1 MNTQTLLNN
10 VATINKDN
18 GIFVNAKEFLKELR
32 QVATAVAKPSDH
44 RPNLTFVHV
53 RITENNL
60 ILEATDSHVLERA
73 NVAASI
79 PDELVGK
86 EFLIDGKFAKN
97 LSKTPTKYGKTL
109 GVYPQFNDG
118 KYKGIISIV
127 GGGEEFIDNS
137 RGNISVFGYPDLER
151 VTPYTSDATCKFEV
165 EKKEIY
171 PILSEMKKTLSDLR
185 KDSRIVTDVIN
196 LKVTKDGRVVISYY
210 GKGND
215 VTFEP
220 KVDDA
225 QILRT
230 KEIYRHKPEY
240 EVNFNLK
247 FLMKQLRNCGNREQL
262 TFRLNGLLRPF
273 TITRENGGLSLIC
286 PIRTF

>member
-53 RITENNL
+53 RVTENNL

-109 GVYPQFNDG
+109 GLYPQFSNG

-127 GGGEEFIDNS
+127 GGGEEFIDDS
-137 RGNISVFGYPDLER
+137 RENISVFGYPDLVR
-151 VTPYTSDATCKFEV
+151 VTPYLNDATVKFDV
-165 EKKEIY
+165 QQKEIF
-171 PILSEMKKTLSDLR
+171 PVLKEIVKIVNKPGLTEEFKEVKKTEVVALLVKDNVVKLKYSNYSNWEKDLEFPIAVTN
-185 KDSRIVTDVIN
+185 IVV
-196 LKVTKDGRVVISYY
+196 
-210 GKGND
+210 ND
-215 VTFEP
+215 EFE
-220 KVDDA
+220 
-225 QILRT
+225 I
-230 KEIYRHKPEY
+230 
-240 EVNFNLK
+240 NFNVKKLK
-247 FLMKQLRNCGNREQL
+247 QRLQHLSSRENL
-262 TFRLNGLLRPF
+262 TFRFYQNAYRPF
-273 TITRENGGLSLIC
+273 TISRENGGLGLVC
-286 PIRTF
+286 PIRTY

>member
-53 RITENNL
+53 RVTENNL
-60 ILEATDSHVLERA
+60 ILEATDSHVMERA

-127 GGGEEFIDNS
+127 GGGEEFIDDS
-137 RGNISVFGYPDLER
+137 RENISVFGYPDLER

-220 KVDDA
+220 RVDDA

>member
-18 GIFVNAKEFLKELR
+18 AIIVNAKEFLKELR
-32 QVATAVAKPSDH
+32 QVATAVAKPSDR

-53 RITENNL
+53 RVTENNL

-127 GGGEEFIDNS
+127 GGGEEFIDDS
-137 RGNISVFGYPDLER
+137 RGNISVFGYPDLVR
-151 VTPYTSDATCKFEV
+151 VTPYLNDATVNFDVQQKEIFPVLKEIVKVVNTPELTSDFKTV
-165 EKKEIY
+165 KK
-171 PILSEMKKTLSDLR
+171 SDVVALLVKGNVVKLKYFDGR
-185 KDSRIVTDVIN
+185 KDLEFPLAVTNVE
-196 LKVTKDGRVVISYY
+196 VQGE
-210 GKGND
+210 
-215 VTFEP
+215 FE
-220 KVDDA
+220 
-225 QILRT
+225 I
-230 KEIYRHKPEY
+230 
-240 EVNFNLK
+240 NFNIKKLK
-247 FLMKQLRNCGNREQL
+247 QRLQYLSNRENL
-262 TFRLNGLLRPF
+262 TFRFYKNAYRPF
-273 TITRENGGLSLIC
+273 TISRENGGLSLVC
-286 PIRTF
+286 PIRLN

>member
-53 RITENNL
+53 RVTENNL

-137 RGNISVFGYPDLER
+137 RGNISVFGYPDLVR
-151 VTPYTSDATCKFEV
+151 VTPYISDATCKFEV
-165 EKKEIY
+165 KKKEIY

>member
-53 RITENNL
+53 RVTENNL

-73 NVAASI
+73 HVAASI

-97 LSKTPTKYGKTL
+97 LSKSPTKHGNHL
-109 GVYPQFNDG
+109 GLYPQFSNG

-127 GGGEEFIDNS
+127 GGGEEFIDDS
-137 RGNISVFGYPDLER
+137 REDISVFGYPDLER
-151 VTPYTSDATCKFEV
+151 VTPYLNDATVKFDVQQKEIFPVLKEIVKIVNKPGLTKEFKEVKKTEVVALLVKDNVVKLKYSNWEKALEFPIAVTNIEV
-165 EKKEIY
+165 EGEFEI
-171 PILSEMKKTLSDLR
+171 
-185 KDSRIVTDVIN
+185 
-196 LKVTKDGRVVISYY
+196 
-210 GKGND
+210 
-215 VTFEP
+215 
-220 KVDDA
+220 
-225 QILRT
+225 
-230 KEIYRHKPEY
+230 
-240 EVNFNLK
+240 NFNVKKLK
-247 FLMKQLRNCGNREQL
+247 QRLQHLSSRENL
-262 TFRLNGLLRPF
+262 TFRFYQNAYRPF
-273 TITRENGGLSLIC
+273 TISRENGGLGLVC
-286 PIRTF
+286 PIRWY

>member
-1 MNTQTLLNN
+1 MNTQTLLDN
-10 VATINKDN
+10 VSTINKDN

-53 RITENNL
+53 RVTENNL

-127 GGGEEFIDNS
+127 GGGEEFIDDS
-137 RGNISVFGYPDLER
+137 RGNISVFGYPDLVR
-151 VTPYTSDATCKFEV
+151 VTPYLNDATVKFDVQQKEIFPVLKEIVKKSDVGALLVKGNVVKLKYFDGSKDLEFPLADTNVEV
-165 EKKEIY
+165 EGEFEI
-171 PILSEMKKTLSDLR
+171 
-185 KDSRIVTDVIN
+185 
-196 LKVTKDGRVVISYY
+196 
-210 GKGND
+210 
-215 VTFEP
+215 
-220 KVDDA
+220 
-225 QILRT
+225 
-230 KEIYRHKPEY
+230 
-240 EVNFNLK
+240 NFNVKKLK
-247 FLMKQLRNCGNREQL
+247 QRLQHLSSRENL
-262 TFRLNGLLRPF
+262 TFRFYQNAYRPF
-273 TITRENGGLSLIC
+273 TISRENGGLGLIC
-286 PIRTF
+286 PIRKY

>member
-10 VATINKDN
+10 VATINKNNGIFVNDN

-53 RITENNL
+53 RVTENNL

-127 GGGEEFIDNS
+127 GGGEEFIDDS
-137 RGNISVFGYPDLER
+137 RGNISVFGYPDLVR
-151 VTPYTSDATCKFEV
+151 VTPYLNDATVKFDVQQKEIFPVLKEIVKKSDVGALLVKGNVVKLKYSNWEKDLEFPIAVTNIEV
-165 EKKEIY
+165 EGEFEI
-171 PILSEMKKTLSDLR
+171 
-185 KDSRIVTDVIN
+185 
-196 LKVTKDGRVVISYY
+196 
-210 GKGND
+210 
-215 VTFEP
+215 
-220 KVDDA
+220 
-225 QILRT
+225 
-230 KEIYRHKPEY
+230 
-240 EVNFNLK
+240 NFNVKKLK
-247 FLMKQLRNCGNREQL
+247 QRLQYLSNRENL
-262 TFRLNGLLRPF
+262 TFRFYKNAYRPF
-273 TITRENGGLSLIC
+273 TISRENGGLGLVC
-286 PIRTF
+286 PIRVY

>member
-53 RITENNL
+53 RVTENNL

-97 LSKTPTKYGKTL
+97 LSKTPTKHGNQL
-109 GVYPQFNDG
+109 GIYPQFNEE
-118 KYKGIISIV
+118 KYLGVISIV
-127 GGGEEFIDNS
+127 GGGEEFIDDS
-137 RGNISVFGYPDLER
+137 REDISVFGYPDLER
-151 VTPYTSDATCKFEV
+151 VTPYLNDATVKFDV
-165 EKKEIY
+165 QQKEIF
-171 PILSEMKKTLSDLR
+171 PVL
-185 KDSRIVTDVIN
+185 
-196 LKVTKDGRVVISYY
+196 
-210 GKGND
+210 
-215 VTFEP
+215 
-220 KVDDA
+220 
-225 QILRT
+225 
-230 KEIYRHKPEY
+230 KEIVKKSDVGALLVKDNVVKLKYSNWEKDLEFPIAVTNIVVNDEF
-240 EVNFNLK
+240 EINFNIKKLK
-247 FLMKQLRNCGNREQL
+247 QRLQYLSNRENL
-262 TFRLNGLLRPF
+262 TFRFYKNAYRPF
-273 TITRENGGLSLIC
+273 TISRENGGLGLVC
-286 PIRTF
+286 PIRVY

>member
-53 RITENNL
+53 RVTENNL

-109 GVYPQFNDG
+109 GLYPQFSNG

-127 GGGEEFIDNS
+127 GGGEEFIDDS
-137 RGNISVFGYPDLER
+137 RENISVFGYPDLVR
-151 VTPYTSDATCKFEV
+151 VTPYLNDATVKFDV
-165 EKKEIY
+165 QQKEIF
-171 PILSEMKKTLSDLR
+171 PALKEIVKIVNKPGLTKEFKEVKKTEVVALLVKDNVGKLKYSNYSNWEKDLEFPIAVTN
-185 KDSRIVTDVIN
+185 IVV
-196 LKVTKDGRVVISYY
+196 
-210 GKGND
+210 ND
-215 VTFEP
+215 EFE
-220 KVDDA
+220 
-225 QILRT
+225 I
-230 KEIYRHKPEY
+230 
-240 EVNFNLK
+240 NFNVKKLK
-247 FLMKQLRNCGNREQL
+247 QRLQHLSSRENL
-262 TFRLNGLLRPF
+262 TFRFYQNAYRPF
-273 TITRENGGLSLIC
+273 TISRENGGLGLVC
-286 PIRTF
+286 PIRLY